1 MSGIIGKCGLLE
13 VAFAY
18 DAPVKKMTI
27 HVLQARDI
35 PATDRGRPQYTQ
47 VIDWI
52 YKKFCRIIL

>member
-47 VIDWI
+47 VID
-52 YKKFCRIIL
+52 

>member
-27 HVLQARDI
+27 HVLQAKDI
-35 PATDRGRPQYTQ
+35 PAMDRGRSPYTQ
-47 VIDWI
+47 V
-52 YKKFCRIIL
+52 YFLHLPRN

>member
-18 DAPVKKMTI
+18 DAPVKTMTI

-47 VIDWI
+47 VTDGALPN
-52 YKKFCRIIL
+52 FCQ